1 MNSWSSNTTIR
12 TLPNGLTLVVQPVPG
27 LPAAALVTRVGA
39 GFFDEPDRVAGISH
53 VLEHMFF
60 KGTPTRGVG
69 QIARDTKALGGYLNA
84 GTAYD
89 YTVYYTVLPARALH
103 EAIAIQSDALR
114 HPLFDAGELA
124 REIVVIIE

>member
-1 MNSWSSNTTIR
+1 MSWIQDVETR
-12 TLPNGLTLVVQPVPG
+12 KLANGLTLLVQPVRD

-39 GFFDEPDRVAGISH
+39 GFFDEPDRVQGISH

-89 YTVYYTVLPARALH
+89 YTVYYAVLPSRSIAD
-103 EAIAIQSDALR
+103 AIAIQSDALR
-114 HPLFDAGELA
+114 NPLFDQGELT
-124 REIVVIIE
+124 REIEVIIE

>member
-1 MNSWSSNTTIR
+1 MSWIQDVETR
-12 TLPNGLTLVVQPVPG
+12 KLANGLTLIVQPVAG

-39 GFFDEPDRVAGISH
+39 GFFDEPDRVQGISH

-84 GTAYD
+84 STTYD
-89 YTVYYTVLPARALH
+89 HTSYYAVLPAAQ
-103 EAIAIQSDALR
+103 IA
-114 HPLFDAGELA
+114 H
-124 REIVVIIE
+124 